1 MDGTF
6 AVLSLVPKLRH
17 GKANASMKNLANFK
31 KKWDY
36 GYLLTRTD
44 LAERSAICE
53 RVLQRKLDTWE
64 AFRVEVAE
72 EQVYTRRNRA

>member
-1 MDGTF
+1 
-6 AVLSLVPKLRH
+6 
-17 GKANASMKNLANFK
+17 MKNITNFK

-44 LAERSAICE
+44 LAESPAICE

-72 EQVYTRRNRA
+72 DQVYRRRNRA